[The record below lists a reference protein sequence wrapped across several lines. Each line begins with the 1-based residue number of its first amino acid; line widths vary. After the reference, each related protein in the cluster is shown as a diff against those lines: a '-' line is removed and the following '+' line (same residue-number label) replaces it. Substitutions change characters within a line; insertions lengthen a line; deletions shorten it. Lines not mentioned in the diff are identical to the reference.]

1 MEGINNRLK
10 VLKRCGF
17 GFRNVN
23 NFKNRASLFWHL
35 TDSLA

>member
-17 GFRNVN
+17 GCAKFRQ
-23 NFKNRASLFWHL
+23 F
-35 TDSLA
+35 